1 MKNPKSPT
9 SADTAAFEQDSVQPA
24 NDQPTPRAKRNQQRM
39 RNWHRRH
46 IAPEE
51 QIRVLG
57 AMSVAQFIDLLEEIG
72 A

>member
-1 MKNPKSPT
+1 MTTSKKPQT
-9 SADTAAFEQDSVQPA
+9 SAKRPSST
-24 NDQPTPRAKRNQQRM
+24 PTDEEPRASRNRQRM
-39 RNWHRRH
+39 RNWHRKH

-57 AMSVAQFIDLLEEIG
+57 AMSVAQFIDLIEEIG

>member
-1 MKNPKSPT
+1 MKTPKKPQT
-9 SADTAAFEQDSVQPA
+9 STQHPSSASTDV
-24 NDQPTPRAKRNQQRM
+24 DQTPRAKRNQQRM
-39 RNWHRRH
+39 RNWHRKH
-46 IAPEE
+46 IAQEE